1 LLESPT
7 RKALRFPGRAFLFA
21 SLGLAQAS
29 GSRLNTCV
37 TISQTA
43 SGWTNRVGAPEG
55 CQLPLASGG

>member
-1 LLESPT
+1 
-7 RKALRFPGRAFLFA
+7 LFA